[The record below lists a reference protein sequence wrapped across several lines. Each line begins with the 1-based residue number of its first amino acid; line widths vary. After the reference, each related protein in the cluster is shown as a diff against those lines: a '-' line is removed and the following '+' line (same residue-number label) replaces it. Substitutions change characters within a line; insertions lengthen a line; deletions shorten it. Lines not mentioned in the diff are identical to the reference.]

1 MPEATAE
8 SLAAC
13 EGRAGMTIHS
23 DLAKRFLS
31 GIEAMLTKSREKGLD
46 AVRIPIADLAI
57 LIDQATPATEVID
70 EVSTNL
76 MSGATGYGYTVEINF
91 AKRFVDGL
99 RDVLAAAR
107 ERKPSAIKVPCS
119 DVYLLIQLA
128 KAGSIEG
135 RGVMLGGVDLAS
147 GPDRTVVT
155 KVEIVDGGAI
165 CDHEIEDLGAVARGG
180 TP

>member
-1 MPEATAE
+1 
-8 SLAAC
+8 
-13 EGRAGMTIHS
+13 MTIQI

-31 GIEAMLTKSREKGLD
+31 GIETLLGKARDREAH
-46 AVRIPIADLAI
+46 AVRIALDDLAI
-57 LIDQATPATEVID
+57 LIDQATPAIEVID

-128 KAGSIEG
+128 KAAGSVDQ
-135 RGVMLGGVDLAS
+135 RGVMFSGVDLS
-147 GPDRTVVT
+147 NGPDRTVVT
-155 KVEIVDGGAI
+155 KVEIVNGGAI
-165 CDHEIEDLGAVARGG
+165 LDHQIEDLGVVARGDK
-180 TP
+180 